1 MNERELILR
10 KLDELGISYD
20 LISHPPAHTMEECAE
35 SERKLGGVM
44 PKNLFLRPRRQEE
57 FYLCV
62 TRPDAVYK
70 ASVVSRQAGAS
81 RLGFASEE
89 ELFSILRTRAG
100 STSPFALIF
109 EEAKNVTLLMDER
122 LRDEKRLI
130 FHPCDNTFSLALSG
144 EDFFGKF
151 LPAAG
156 KTVQWVRMEADES
169 P

>member
-1 MNERELILR
+1 MNIIELIEKRLR
-10 KLDELGISYD
+10 ELGISYD
-20 LISHPPAHTMEECAE
+20 LILHPPVHTMEDCAE
-35 SERKLGGVM
+35 SERILGGVM

-62 TRPDAVYK
+62 TRPDTVYK

-89 ELFSILRTRAG
+89 ELLAILHAVPG
-100 STSPFALIF
+100 AASPLALMF
-109 EEAKNVTLLMDER
+109 EEAKEVTLLMDER
-122 LRDEKRLI
+122 LRGEQRLI
-130 FHPCDNTFSLALSG
+130 FHPCDNAFSLALSS

-156 KTVQWVRMEADES
+156 KQVQWVRMESEE
-169 P
+169 